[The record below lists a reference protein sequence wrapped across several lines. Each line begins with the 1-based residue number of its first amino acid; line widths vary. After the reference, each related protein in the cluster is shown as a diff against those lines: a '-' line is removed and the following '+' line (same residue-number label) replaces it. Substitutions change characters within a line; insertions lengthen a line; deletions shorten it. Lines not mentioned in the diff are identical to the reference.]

1 MKPKTQE
8 ELDNKLDNTA
18 PRQAE
23 PPTDVAQPHPRQKQ
37 AMEVFEALQKN
48 RRMGIGIDIRGISNQ
63 LTLVEQNSQFPEELF
78 VEHFLPLFAGEV
90 APTAHVNYQT
100 WLEKVAGGEKVSVD
114 IVDTQG
120 NVLFTVPPLFDT
132 SILEQAKPG
141 GESMTL
147 IERHYSRLKEFDAAG
162 SQVFLNRK
170 LSGLHIKDKPTEQV
184 YENIRI
190 WNAIFERYGKHDKIL
205 NLINLQNDPN
215 KDKAVGLSSAGGRN
229 AADVGDY
236 ELDTD

>member
-1 MKPKTQE
+1 MNQH
-8 ELDNKLDNTA
+8 ELDNKLDRTITRT
-18 PRQAE
+18 PDT
-23 PPTDVAQPHPRQKQ
+23 PTDVAQPHPRQAQ
-37 AMEVFEALQKN
+37 AMKVFETFQSN
-48 RRMGIGIDIRGISNQ
+48 RRMGIGIDIRGIANS
-63 LTLVEQNSQFPEELF
+63 LTQIEQNAQFPETLF

-90 APTAHVNYQT
+90 QPTAEVNYRT
-100 WLEKVAGGEKVSVD
+100 WLEKVAGGEKISVD
-114 IVDTQG
+114 ITAEDG
-120 NVLFTVPPLFDT
+120 AVLFTVPPLFDT

-162 SQVFLNRK
+162 SQQFLNKK

-184 YENIRI
+184 YANMRI

-205 NLINLQNDPN
+205 NLGNLLQNDPN
-215 KDKAVGLSSAGGRN
+215 KDKAVDLGGSSIAN

>member
-1 MKPKTQE
+1 MTQ
-8 ELDNKLDNTA
+8 DNLNDKLDGTA
-18 PRQAE
+18 PRLPTQ
-23 PPTDVAQPHPRQKQ
+23 PTDVAQPHPRQKK
-37 AMEVFEALQKN
+37 AMEVFETFQKQ
-48 RRMGIGIDIRGISNQ
+48 RRLGIGIDIRGIANQ
-63 LTLVEQNSQFPEELF
+63 LHQIEMNSKFPEELF

-90 APTAHVNYQT
+90 PPTPQVNYTT
-100 WLEKVAGGEKVSVD
+100 WLEKVAGGEKVAVD
-114 IVDTQG
+114 IIDSNG
-120 NVLFTVPPLFDT
+120 NTLFTVPALFDT
-132 SILEQAKPG
+132 SVLEQSKPG

-162 SQVFLNRK
+162 SQQFLSKK

-184 YENIRI
+184 FENIRT

-215 KDKAVGLSSAGGRN
+215 KDKVVNFGGGGSGN